1 MVDSLEIKLDLL
13 TQAIKGLYKQLPTSQ
28 NEINNALTSL
38 SKHYENLTTV
48 SGEKISATLVNEFRK
63 TMDSKYGQTNQYLK
77 DLENSLKTFL
87 GAQQAQNPQTVSGIT
102 RLINE
107 TASIYSKLNS
117 QDLALQKI
125 FDSVELQKNRFENAD
140 EITNL
145 TQNFKT
151 FSQGFENITITLNK
165 NFADFLNQLRQN
177 STKEEFASLVSEIN
191 TVSGN
196 VKSVIS
202 AITVIDSKYKDLG
215 NLVSTIQQR
224 DNTFNEALQEVR
236 LLTNAIDTVKETV
249 KSTDPKA
256 ELESLSSEVREQ
268 VENLKYEIQKVVNTS
283 TQGSEFKTELYN
295 LSGNVSGIQNNIETL
310 NTNITN
316 TKEELRNVSQSL
328 QGFGGELKDVHNLI
342 NDEILYKTH
351 QNEVNFQKYL
361 NSTKEEIKTLL
372 LGLTA
377 FKKDLNAINEGN
389 IKILQEPIERALE
402 ELKDKNIGKT
412 LRELSDNLRDITLE
426 IQSSVQNMQNSL
438 NDMNAT
444 SSMQILTQISEAIPT
459 ISEKLEIFRTHVVA
473 ENSANLGEIRVTFA
487 ETVAN
492 FKKNLLDSIEKIQE
506 DTKNINLETMDT
518 LKVDLQKLSDSIT
531 DNVESVNEKIQKEFS
546 DFKNDFSEFSL
557 KQTDNSEKIQDK
569 LSALE
574 VGLENFYQDTVE
586 KVTDTININSAH
598 AQDVLNEIK
607 GDIIDS
613 VTNIDRATKNSITQ
627 FELKIDKLLDNYIG
641 SDLDNV
647 VEKKSLRET
656 VIDIEA
662 KVDRSNLQQIHNAKE
677 LLEEIQSTTQSL
689 NTKITAIE
697 ESKNAATIMSA
708 INKLQDKLQ
717 GLEEFNTSFTD
728 ELKKLQEQ
736 TEQKLRDNV
745 HKISTLLDKA
755 PKEDNSVIDNPELNN
770 LSNKVSEYLSNFEF
784 LKSNISQEIKEN
796 LSSEFKKVESLI
808 KKISSQDE
816 KNNYSY
822 TLEDVESDIAN
833 LRLALEKTNT
843 SADEIK
849 NVFEKVVELKTVG
862 LEGIKSNRDVESQ
875 LGILQG
881 WSKDAVSKI
890 DEMREAIDD
899 IRNNSFEDI
908 KTRLLQS
915 EKSKL
920 NSIEF
925 ASKVENILKVLVKN
939 SKTQEDKIQD
949 LSKKLDLLTQA
960 TAEGFNPNQFIEIF
974 YDNMT
979 QTKMLSN
986 RVEIIEDKI
995 NSVQNTVE
1003 KLLSYVEQ

>member
-87 GAQQAQNPQTVSGIT
+87 SSQQAQNPQTVSGIT

-117 QDLALQKI
+117 QDLAIQKI
-125 FDSVELQKNRFENAD
+125 FDAVELQKNRFENAD
-140 EITNL
+140 DITNL
-145 TQNFKT
+145 VQNFKN

-177 STKEEFASLVSEIN
+177 STKEEFSALASEIN

-215 NLVSTIQQR
+215 NLVSTIKQR
-224 DNTFNEALQEVR
+224 DNIFNDALQEVR
-236 LLTNAIDTVKETV
+236 LLTNSIEAVKETV
-249 KSTDPKA
+249 RSIDPKVEIEA
-256 ELESLSSEVREQ
+256 LNSEVRSQ
-268 VENLKYEIQKVVNTS
+268 IENLKYEIQKVVNTS
-283 TQGSEFKTELYN
+283 AQGSEVKTELYN
-295 LSGNVSGIQNNIETL
+295 LSGNVSGVQNDVTSLNANIA
-310 NTNITN
+310 N
-316 TKEELRNVSQSL
+316 TKEELRNISQSL
-328 QGFGGELKDVHNLI
+328 HGFGSELKDVHNLI

-351 QNEVNFQKYL
+351 QNEANFQKYL

-389 IKILQEPIERALE
+389 IQILQEPIERALE

-412 LRELSDNLRDITLE
+412 LRELSDNLRDVTLE

-438 NDMNAT
+438 TDMNAT
-444 SSMQILTQISEAIPT
+444 SSMQILTQVAEAIPT
-459 ISEKLEIFRTHVVA
+459 IAEKLEIFRTHVVA
-473 ENSANLGEIRVTFA
+473 ENSANLGEIRVSFA
-487 ETVAN
+487 ETVAD
-492 FKKNLLDSIEKIQE
+492 FKKNLMNSIDRIQE
-506 DTKNINLETMDT
+506 DAKNINLETMDT

-531 DNVESVNEKIQKEFS
+531 DNVESVNEKIQKEFV
-546 DFKNDFSEFSL
+546 DFKGDFAEFSV
-557 KQTDNSEKIQDK
+557 KQTDNAEKIQDK
-569 LSALE
+569 LSTLE
-574 VGLENFYQDTVE
+574 VGLENFYQDTID

-598 AQDVLNEIK
+598 SQDVLNEIK

-613 VTNIDRATKNSITQ
+613 VSNIDRVTKNSITQ
-627 FELKIDKLLDNYIG
+627 FELKIDKLLDSYIG
-641 SDLDNV
+641 SDLDDIS
-647 VEKKSLRET
+647 EKKSLRET
-656 VIDIEA
+656 VIDIES

-677 LLEEIQSTTQSL
+677 LLEEIQATSQNL

-697 ESKNAATIMSA
+697 ESKNAATILGA

-717 GLEEFNTSFTD
+717 TIEEFSTNFEE
-728 ELKKLQEQ
+728 ELKKLREQ

-755 PKEDNSVIDNPELNN
+755 PKEENGTAENPELNN

-796 LSSEFKKVESLI
+796 LASEFKKVETLI

-816 KNNYSY
+816 KTNYSY
-822 TLEDVESDIAN
+822 TLEDVESDIAS
-833 LRLALEKTNT
+833 LRLALEKTNS
-843 SADEIK
+843 SAEEIK

-862 LEGIKSNRDVESQ
+862 LEGVKSSRDVEAQ
-875 LGILQG
+875 LGHLQG
-881 WSKDAVSKI
+881 WFKDIVLKI
-890 DEMREAIDD
+890 DEMRETIDD
-899 IRNNSFEDI
+899 IKNSAFEDI
-908 KTRLLQS
+908 KNRLVQS

-925 ASKVENILKVLVKN
+925 ASKVENTLKVLIKN

-949 LSKKLDLLTQA
+949 LSAKLDLLTQA

-995 NSVQNTVE
+995 NSIQNSME